1 MAPTIVG
8 FIKDKTKAV
17 DHGYYYM
24 NVFFVAIN
32 LVGLILNLNLY
43 YIDIKYNKGILD
55 KADEGKQPA
64 ALSTDARSPD
74 GAATQNLLRAQSQ
87 SASPSSETAASTT
100 KKSPN

>member
-74 GAATQNLLRAQSQ
+74 GASQNLLRAQSQ